1 MAVFDRIAFAILL
14 IPYLF
19 VFMKQQRI
27 HKVHREKEKLRK
39 EFREMMISI
48 GNSLSAG
55 YSIENALKT
64 AKNDLEMYEEHS
76 LLAKELQLLINKL
89 KMNEPVDNLLFD
101 MAEHVGLEEFYQFA
115 QVISIAKKV
124 VGI

>member
-1 MAVFDRIAFAILL
+1 
-14 IPYLF
+14 
-19 VFMKQQRI
+19 
-27 HKVHREKEKLRK
+27 
-39 EFREMMISI
+39 MMISI

>member
-1 MAVFDRIAFAILL
+1 
-14 IPYLF
+14 
-19 VFMKQQRI
+19 
-27 HKVHREKEKLRK
+27 
-39 EFREMMISI
+39 MMISI

-89 KMNEPVDNLLFD
+89 KMNEPVDNLFFD
-101 MAEHVGLEEFYQFA
+101 MAERVDLGRILS
-115 QVISIAKKV
+115 VCTDRIDCKSG
-124 VGI
+124 GI

>member
-1 MAVFDRIAFAILL
+1 
-14 IPYLF
+14 
-19 VFMKQQRI
+19 
-27 HKVHREKEKLRK
+27 
-39 EFREMMISI
+39 MMISI

-101 MAEHVGLEEFYQFA
+101 MAEHVGLDWKNFISLHRSYQLR
-115 QVISIAKKV
+115 KKV